1 MKINY
6 GKLCMYFVAV
16 ALAFFISNPACAA
29 GKQIKVKGSTTILSI
44 AQATAEEFM
53 GENNY
58 ITLSIQGGG
67 SGVGIASLIDG
78 ACDIAISSR
87 KIKDEEVKKAAVK
100 GVKVN
105 ETPIAIDGIAVII
118 HPKNKVKELT
128 KQQIKDIY
136 TGKINDWSD
145 VGGEKRKIVVVNRDS
160 ASGTFEAFNILALN
174 MEKVRRDAL
183 QCASN
188 QAVAMTIS
196 MTPGGIGYI
205 GHGYLSNK
213 VKDIG
218 VNGLRPTRDNIL
230 TGKYPLSRVL
240 YMYTNGKPQGGTKQF
255 IDFMLGPQGKKHIVS
270 EGFIPIK

>member
-6 GKLCMYFVAV
+6 GKISMSFVTI

-29 GKQIKVKGSTTILSI
+29 GKQIKVKGSTTILSV

-53 GENNY
+53 AENSY

-67 SGVGIASLIDG
+67 SGVGIAALIDG
-78 ACDIAISSR
+78 SCDIVISSR
-87 KIKDEEVKKAAVK
+87 KIKHEEVKKAAAK

-105 ETPIAIDGIAVII
+105 EIPIAIDGIAVII
-118 HPKNKVKELT
+118 NPKNKVKELT

-136 TGKINDWSD
+136 TGKVNDWSD
-145 VGGEKRKIVVVNRDS
+145 VGGEKGKIIVVNRDS
-160 ASGTFEAFNILALN
+160 ASGTFEAFNTLALN
-174 MEKVRRDAL
+174 MEKVRQNAL

-188 QAVAMTIS
+188 QAVVMTVS

-205 GHGYLSNK
+205 GHGYLSSK

-218 VNGLRPTRDNIL
+218 VNGLSPTRDNIL
-230 TGKYPLSRVL
+230 TGKYPLSRML
-240 YMYTNGKPQGGTKQF
+240 YMYTNGKPHGGTKKY
-255 IDFMLGPQGKKHIVS
+255 IDFVLGPQGKKSIVS
-270 EGFIPIK
+270 EGFIPLK